1 MSTREDFGQRYSEA
15 VKEREEAWADEKRV
29 EQRHSTGEG
38 TRFVWVEHPEVQQA
52 WERTRK
58 AEFKVAALRRQLI
71 ECPT

>member
-1 MSTREDFGQRYSEA
+1 MSTREDFGQRYLEA

-29 EQRHSTGEG
+29 ERRHSTGEG
-38 TRFVWVEHPEVQQA
+38 TRFVSVEHPEVQQA

-58 AEFKVAALRRQLI
+58 AEFKVAELRRQLI